1 MPKPKPARLERETFT
16 TSRQMEYFSPDEL
29 TKQIGHDVDLWPI
42 AITKELIDNALDACE
57 AIPVSPLIT
66 VTLEGERISV
76 ADNAGDG
83 LPEPTLTGS
92 LDYNVTVS
100 NKASPSQIEAWQTEL
115 LKRVGKSTVASA
127 RTALF
132 GACKKAVQMHM
143 IRSNPVAGTDGT
155 GRGKPRRY
163 HLSIDEALRLV
174 AACEGERLGLLFE
187 LSLTTGLRPE
197 EAIDLTWVDLDLTGR
212 LRGALRVRRVVH
224 HLKGGGWCWQEPKTV
239 NSERKIVFPAEL
251 VAKLVDHRKA
261 QLEQKLKVGQY
272 WQNNDLVFTTRLGS
286 PIRYCLLYK
295 HFRKIIDRAKLA
307 SAATPYSLRHAFVTF
322 SLVAGVDAKTVSRE
336 AGHYKVAFTLDRYG
350 TVLDEMHETASD
362 KRENLLKDA
371 QNDTRASICCARNTA
386 DQ

>member
-127 RTALF
+127 RTVLF

-197 EAIDLTWVDLDLTGR
+197 EAIGLTWVDLDLTG

-224 HLKGGGWCWQEPKTV
+224 QLKGGGWCWQEPKTV

-362 KRENLLKDA
+362 KRENLLKG
-371 QNDTRASICCARNTA
+371 RAK
-386 DQ
+386 